1 MDGVCRV
8 NTMQLLQM
16 SLDAATLRQQVYAN
30 NIANAETPNYKR
42 QDVAFETY
50 FQQALTANPTEMM
63 GEQHIPLSSSDQV
76 NNLPDVEPTVYTDTS
91 STVNNNGNNV
101 DLTSEMVDIAE
112 NQVKYEVL
120 AQDVSMRLQRLGTAI
135 QGG

>member
-1 MDGVCRV
+1 
-8 NTMQLLQM
+8 MQLLQM

-30 NIANAETPNYKR
+30 NIANAETPGYKR

-50 FQQALTANPTEMM
+50 FQQALNSAPQAQM
-63 GEQHIPLSSSDQV
+63 GETHIPLSTSGSAL
-76 NNLPDVEPTVYTDTS
+76 NNLPDVQPTVYTDTS
-91 STVNNNGNNV
+91 STVDNDGNNV
-101 DLTSEMVDIAE
+101 DLSSEMVDIAE

-120 AQDVSMRLQRLGTAI
+120 AQDVSTRLQRLTTAI

>member
-1 MDGVCRV
+1 
-8 NTMQLLQM
+8 MQVLQM

-50 FQQALTANPTEMM
+50 FQQALNSAPQAQM
-63 GEQHIPLSSSDQV
+63 GETHIPLSTSGSTL
-76 NNLPDVEPTVYTDTS
+76 NNLPNVQPTVYTDTS
-91 STVNNNGNNV
+91 STVDNDGNNV
-101 DLTSEMVDIAE
+101 DLSSEMVDVAE

-120 AQDVSMRLQRLGTAI
+120 AQDLSTRFQRLTTAI